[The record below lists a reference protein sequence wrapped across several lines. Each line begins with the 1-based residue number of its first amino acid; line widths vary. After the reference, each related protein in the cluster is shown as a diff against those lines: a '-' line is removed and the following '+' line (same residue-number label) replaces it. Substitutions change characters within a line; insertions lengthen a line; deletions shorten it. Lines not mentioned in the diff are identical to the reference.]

1 MPPLLVFNVPAS
13 VIAPF
18 VAELGVNPVVPA
30 LKLVTATPET
40 DDHAGKPEETV
51 KTCPAEPMPNIAVVA
66 DAD

>member
-1 MPPLLVFNVPAS
+1 MLVFNVPAS

-40 DDHAGKPEETV
+40 DDHAGKPEVTV
-51 KTCPAEPMPNIAVVA
+51 STWPVEPMPNMAVVA